1 MSLRNI
7 VCIALGALLLVAS
20 LAAAA
25 QSLEKVDAGIDKQL
39 QGQKRLRVLV
49 MFAIDE
55 AKAARGESSRAEQIV
70 AVRQSLLA
78 KAAGEDLILR
88 RAFIEVPG
96 FAVELTAAGLKALRD
111 DPRVRRIDIDVG
123 GEGHMLQA
131 SPLSRVTDVFN
142 RGLTG
147 AGSKIAVI
155 DSGIDLDH
163 ADFSGRI
170 VAEQCFCSGVAGSVG
185 CCPNALD
192 TQTGTG
198 AAQDDHGHGTNVAG
212 VMAGG
217 GAVAPR
223 GAAPGAD
230 IVAVKVLDSTNSFC
244 CSSDVVAALD
254 WVKVNHPDVKVVNAS
269 LGTGF
274 LFAEACDAATQAFA
288 QAMVA
293 AVNGLTS
300 NGTMVFVSSG
310 NQRSATSMGAP
321 ACASNAM
328 AIGAVYDS
336 AQGNTNYAFFGCGDN
351 NTVADLPTCFT
362 NSNATIDL
370 YAPGASATSSGNG
383 GGQSTFTG
391 TSQAAPLSAGCAA
404 TLRARVPTATA
415 AEVEAALEASPTRVT
430 DPKNGL
436 NFPRL
441 DCLDALA
448 RLTPVVFRNGFEA
461 VTAQR

>member
-1 MSLRNI
+1 MSLKK
-7 VCIALGALLLVAS
+7 VCCAAIGALLLIGSMALS
-20 LAAAA
+20 A
-25 QSLEKVDAGIDKQL
+25 QALEKVGAGIAQQL
-39 QGQKRLRVLV
+39 ESQKRVRVLV

-55 AKAARGESSRAEQIV
+55 AKAVRGEASRAEQIV

-78 KAAGEDLILR
+78 KAANEDLILR

-96 FAVELTAAGLKALRD
+96 FAVEVTAAGLKALRD
-111 DPRVRRIDIDVG
+111 DPRVSRVDIDAG
-123 GEGHMLQA
+123 GEGHMLQG

-192 TQTGTG
+192 SQSGSG

-223 GAAPGAD
+223 GGAPGAD

-244 CSSDVVAALD
+244 CSSDIVAALD
-254 WVKVNHPDVKVVNAS
+254 WVRVNHPDVKVVNAS
-269 LGTGF
+269 LGTST
-274 LFAEACDAATQAFA
+274 LFASACDANAPSLA
-288 QAMVA
+288 A
-293 AVNGLTS
+293 AVNNLTA

-321 ACASNAM
+321 ACVANS
-328 AIGAVYDS
+328 ISVGAVYDS

-351 NTVADLPTCFT
+351 NTAADLPTCFT

-404 TLRARVPTATA
+404 TLRARVPNATA

-448 RLTPVVFRNGFEA
+448 RLAPVIFRNGFEA
-461 VTAQR
+461 VAAKR